1 MIGGMAG
8 EDLYFQGRIYQSVG
22 VKELLEFLKK
32 FSVSKNQKPVSF
44 EYFAYSQEYTEGMK
58 DLKYDSDTKEG
69 MIGHL
74 KQFHSKE
81 ISDITSVRIVNKKKL
96 GNIEIFYGIY
106 QEK

>member
-1 MIGGMAG
+1 
-8 EDLYFQGRIYQSVG
+8 
-22 VKELLEFLKK
+22 
-32 FSVSKNQKPVSF
+32 
-44 EYFAYSQEYTEGMK
+44 MK

-81 ISDITSVRIVNKKKL
+81 ISDITSVRIENKKKL